1 MSKMALVVSVEDYIT
16 VLRERFNGTV
26 GTDLDLGLNKFIN
39 HHGAD
44 LLKLTPSLVSR
55 EICETDTSTLQ
66 VIPYVTLVSLVDN
79 GDENIDISPNNPDA
93 KFFVYTR
100 GKGGNEG
107 RLHGKCSVGLGGHIE
122 DAPTEDTSF
131 DQVIAKCI
139 YKELMEEVGLE
150 IQGFNNDAAVANH
163 GELFL
168 DLTDDVGSVH
178 IALSLT
184 LFVSPLDLNETEA
197 NVITKGQWLTLSEI
211 KDLMNKEEEPLVL
224 ENWSK
229 IYFQSHGLI

>member
-1 MSKMALVVSVEDYIT
+1 MSKMALVVKVEDYIT
-16 VLRERFNGTV
+16 VLKERFNGSV
-26 GTDLDLGLNKFIN
+26 GSDLDLGMNKFIN
-39 HHGAD
+39 RHGHD
-44 LLKLTPSLVSR
+44 LLKLTPTLVNR
-55 EICETDTSTLQ
+55 EICETDTSSLQ
-66 VIPYVTLVSLVDN
+66 VIPYVTLVSLIDN
-79 GDENIDISPNNPDA
+79 GDENIDISPSNPDA

-122 DAPTEDTSF
+122 DAPTDEILF
-131 DQVIAKCI
+131 DQVIAQCI

-150 IQGFNNDAAVANH
+150 IPVFKDVCAVANH

-168 DLTDDVGSVH
+168 DLTNEVGSVH

-211 KDLMNKEEEPLVL
+211 KELMSAQEDPLIL
-224 ENWSK
+224 EDWSMM
-229 IYFQSHGLI
+229 YFQSHGLI